1 MAQNPRPTRPVLKKT
16 TRTRPPSRLSLTGK
30 VGGRSPA
37 PPKVRPPTHG
47 QFSKISYTQ
56 SYLVATLPMHLLTKP
71 LALASLL
78 LLVTSAR
85 AADPAAAIVNLKAPQ
100 AIELVSQQAAESKAN
115 PAQPA
120 LTLLDVRTPE
130 EFTSGHLAGDQKHAK
145 PRDLMTKLGF
155 TRIYHLDGGLTAWK
169 AAGGQVV
176 KTDPAPA
183 NP

>member
-1 MAQNPRPTRPVLKKT
+1 
-16 TRTRPPSRLSLTGK
+16 
-30 VGGRSPA
+30 
-37 PPKVRPPTHG
+37 
-47 QFSKISYTQ
+47 
-56 SYLVATLPMHLLTKP
+56 MHLLTKP

-78 LLVTSAR
+78 LLVTSATSVTSAR

-130 EFTSGHLAGDQKHAK
+130 EFTSGHLVGAQNVDFQDDAFKATVAK
-145 PRDLMTKLGF
+145 LDKTKPYLVHCAVGGRSAKTRDLMKKLGF

-183 NP
+183 KP